1 MILLQGLGSKG
12 QVDGIYVIFGI
23 SAFLI
28 LIAIIGFIVFI
39 VFQ

>member
-1 MILLQGLGSKG
+1 MILLQGLGLKE
-12 QVDGIYVIFGI
+12 QVDGIDVIFGI

-28 LIAIIGFIVFI
+28 LIAIIVFI